1 MQTRTL
7 SNSDCLLQI
16 EGITEPQVLKYFE
29 TLNAGDFQETAALFA
44 EDGILEAPFEDSL
57 HGRVAIANYLEAEA
71 QGMQLKPQEG
81 VSQTL
86 DNGQQQIRVMG
97 KVRTPLFWVNVA
109 WQFILHPNGEIA
121 VVTVKL
127 LASLQELFNLQ
138 NKSQNQS
145 QDRSQN

>member
-1 MQTRTL
+1 MTTRTL
-7 SNSDCLLQI
+7 LNSDCLLQI
-16 EGITEPQVLKYFE
+16 EGITQPQVLRYFE

-44 EDGILEAPFEDSL
+44 EDGILEAPFEDRL
-57 HGRVAIANYLEAEA
+57 NGQEAIANYLQAEA
-71 QGMQLKPQEG
+71 QGMQLRPQEG
-81 VSQTL
+81 ISQTL

-109 WQFILHPNGEIA
+109 WQFILHPGGEIA

-138 NKSQNQS
+138 NKS
-145 QDRSQN
+145 DH